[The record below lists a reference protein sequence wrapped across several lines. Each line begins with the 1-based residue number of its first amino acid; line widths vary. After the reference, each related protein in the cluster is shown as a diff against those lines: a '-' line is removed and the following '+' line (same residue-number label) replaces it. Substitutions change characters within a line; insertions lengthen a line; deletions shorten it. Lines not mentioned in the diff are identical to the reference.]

1 MQAENIG
8 GSGSLLNENAVAD
21 LLGISTRTL
30 QSWRVK
36 GGGPAYTKLGRAV
49 RYRRVDIDRW
59 IDANVTSSTSEETA
73 RERIAD

>member
-59 IDANVTSSTSEETA
+59 IDANVTSSTSEETG